1 MSIEAYEKLESS
13 LTQLLHNL
21 RKNVTSSGYWPE
33 ANRGM
38 SFDLLSRS
46 LRPVYIWARAGLVT
60 SLLFFAC
67 VFPVLAS
74 KVDCPGRIDLDIAH
88 GPVQSG
94 HTVFYLT

>member
-67 VFPVLAS
+67 VFPYWHRRSIVR
-74 KVDCPGRIDLDIAH
+74 DG
-88 GPVQSG
+88 
-94 HTVFYLT
+94 LTWISRTAPFKAVILFST